1 MEETT
6 DNPVNQANSEAETD
20 SLQQLDPIAQARLQ
34 IVKTMK
40 TGDFRLAGDE
50 IEELSKDLEGKDLES
65 VRRLSQ
71 RLKPDPVAIIIGIVC
86 LIGLLVVA
94 ALYVFH

>member
-6 DNPVNQANSEAETD
+6 DNPVNQANSEAEAD
-20 SLQQLDPIAQARLQ
+20 SPQQLDPITQARLH

-40 TGDFRLAGDE
+40 IGDFRLAGDE
-50 IEELSKDLEGKDLES
+50 IEELSKGLKGEDLES

-71 RLKPDPVAIIIGIVC
+71 RLKLDPVAMIIGIVC
-86 LIGLLVVA
+86 LIGLLVVTA
-94 ALYVFH
+94 FYVFH

>member
-6 DNPVNQANSEAETD
+6 DNPVNQANSEAEAD
-20 SLQQLDPIAQARLQ
+20 SLQQLDPITQARLQ

-65 VRRLSQ
+65 VRLLSQ
-71 RLKPDPVAIIIGIVC
+71 RLEPDPVAIIIGIVC